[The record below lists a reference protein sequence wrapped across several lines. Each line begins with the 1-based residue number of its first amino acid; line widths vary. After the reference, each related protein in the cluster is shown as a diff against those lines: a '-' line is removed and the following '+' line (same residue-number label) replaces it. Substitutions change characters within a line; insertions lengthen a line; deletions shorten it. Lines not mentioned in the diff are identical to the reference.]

1 MTDSSS
7 TPAALTPLR
16 VGSIELRNRIAMSAT
31 VNNLGLNRE
40 ITDAQIAFYTERAA
54 GGVGAIVTEGMS
66 VHPTSIPNPTVPLA
80 YDEDLVPGLRRL
92 ADSVHAEGAA
102 LIGQLWHVGRQAL
115 WNPGLIPWGVS
126 GQRDHYSGST
136 PHVMTEAEIIEVIEG
151 FVQGARN
158 LRSAGFDGAELHGA
172 HGYLINQFLSPSS
185 NRRDDRWGGSLEN
198 RARFAVELINRVRAA
213 AGDDF
218 VVGIKLS
225 VDEYIEGGLDLEATQ
240 AIVEH
245 LAQAARPD
253 YIATGQG
260 NFSPSLE
267 KHVPDLHFKD
277 LEFAHLPR
285 GVREVSDG
293 IPVMAVSKVPGIDA
307 ASTLVGDG
315 SADLVGMVRAL
326 LADAHLVRKA
336 IEGTPA
342 RPCIYCNVCWDYI
355 HTGRAV
361 ACVYAPDSER
371 PTDPEPATAGAPLTV
386 DVVGGGPAGL
396 EFARVALQRGK
407 QVHVHEAS
415 GAVGGRMR
423 REAQVEGREVY
434 QQAVDWLEGE
444 VRRLGGEISLNDPV
458 DLGETGKLAGDLTV
472 VATGA
477 VPILTELPGVSDVR
491 SLEDVLADPDAVRG
505 PVVIVDEVEA
515 EPVYGIAEELAR
527 RGLEVTILTRR
538 AALGRRVPYINL
550 IGVHRRLDEAGIDV
564 HVLTVPQRAEDGQ
577 LVVSHAFSGR
587 ERVLGP
593 IGTLVEAGPY
603 RSSVEDLAAAGLVV
617 GDASAPRDLLAA
629 VREANTHAN
638 SAILDAAPGKDADR
652 AL

>member
-1 MTDSSS
+1 MSDLPS
-7 TPAALTPLR
+7 TPSALTPLR
-16 VGSIELRNRIAMSAT
+16 VGGIELRNRIAMSAT

-40 ITDAQIAFYTERAA
+40 VTDAQIAFYAERAA

-80 YDEDLVPGLRRL
+80 YDPDLVPGLRRL
-92 ADSVHAEGAA
+92 ADGVHREGAA
-102 LIGQLWHVGRQAL
+102 LFGQLWHVGRQAL

-136 PHVMTEAEIIEVIEG
+136 PHVMTEAEILEVIEG

-158 LRSAGFDGAELHGA
+158 LREAGFDGAELHGA

-185 NRRDDRWGGSLEN
+185 NQRDDRWGGSLEN
-198 RARFAVELINRVRAA
+198 RTRFAVELINGVKAA

-225 VDEYIEGGLDLEATQ
+225 VDEYIQGGLDLEATQ

-245 LAQAARPD
+245 LTRVARPD

-267 KHVPDLHFKD
+267 KHVPDLHFED
-277 LEFAHLPR
+277 LQFSHLPR

-293 IPVMAVSKVPGIDA
+293 IPVMAVSKVPGVEA
-307 ASTLVGDG
+307 ASRLVDDG
-315 SADLVGMVRAL
+315 SADFVGMVRAL

-336 IEGTPA
+336 LEGTPA

-371 PTDPEPATAGAPLTV
+371 PSEAARPTEGAPLRV

-415 GAVGGRMR
+415 AAVGGRMR

-434 QQAVDWLEGE
+434 QQGVDWLEGE

-458 DLGETGKLAGDLTV
+458 DLDETGKLDGDLRV

-477 VPILTELPGVSDVR
+477 VPILTDLPGVADVR
-491 SLEDVLADPDAVRG
+491 SLEEVVADPDGLKG
-505 PVVIVDEVEA
+505 PIVIVDEVEA
-515 EPVYGIAEELAR
+515 EPVYGVAEELAR
-527 RGLEVTILTRR
+527 RGYEVSLVSRR

-550 IGVHRRLDEAGIDV
+550 IGVHRRLDELGIAV
-564 HVLTVPQRAEDGQ
+564 HLLTVPERAEGGD
-577 LVVSHAFSGR
+577 LIVSHAFSGR

-593 IGTLVEAGPY
+593 VGTLVQAGPY
-603 RSSVEDLAAAGLVV
+603 RSSVEDIGSAGLVV

-629 VREANTHAN
+629 VREANTYAN
-638 SAILDAAPGKDADR
+638 SGILDAAPGQDPDR
-652 AL
+652 AV